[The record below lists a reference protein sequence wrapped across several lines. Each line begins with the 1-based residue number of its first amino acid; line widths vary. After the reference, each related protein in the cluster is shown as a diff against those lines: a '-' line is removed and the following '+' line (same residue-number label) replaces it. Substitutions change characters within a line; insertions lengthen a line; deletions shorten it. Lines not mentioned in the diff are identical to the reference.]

1 MVLSS
6 INTEITF
13 VDWQNYILTIDMSPK
28 QICYPNLDY
37 ILQINSKYG
46 LFFCLPEI
54 WCESLRGCYF
64 CAFFSTVKEKTTKFN
79 PSCRNVPFAVPD
91 ESLRGIF

>member
-1 MVLSS
+1 MILTNYSVRSTNAFPIVQLFFDDKIIVWPWAMVLSS

-37 ILQINSKYG
+37 ILQMNSEYG

-54 WCESLRGCYF
+54 DNS
-64 CAFFSTVKEKTTKFN
+64 K
-79 PSCRNVPFAVPD
+79 
-91 ESLRGIF
+91 I